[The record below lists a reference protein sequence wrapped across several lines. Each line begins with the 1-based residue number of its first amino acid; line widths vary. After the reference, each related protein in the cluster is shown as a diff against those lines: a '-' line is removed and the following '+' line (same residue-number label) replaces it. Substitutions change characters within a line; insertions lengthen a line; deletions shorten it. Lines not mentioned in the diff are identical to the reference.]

1 MGSQNVTA
9 MHRAAGKRP
18 SIRAF
23 PSPFRHSTTIEL
35 LNVDPLLDHV
45 VGVYDVA
52 GRLVTK
58 LPLSNGNTIWTANNH
73 PAGIYFL
80 KLKADTHSPST
91 SLRIYDPTTRL
102 LKLE

>member
-1 MGSQNVTA
+1 
-9 MHRAAGKRP
+9 MHRATGRRP

-23 PSPFRHSTTIEL
+23 PGPFRTSATIEL
-35 LNVDPLLDHV
+35 LNIDPLIDHV

-58 LPLSNGNTIWTANNH
+58 LPLSKGKTTWTANSH

-80 KLKADTHSPST
+80 KLNADTDS
-91 SLRIYDPTTRL
+91 PTTKL